1 MSEINKELIESYRKI
16 VLPFVSNQLCKADFE
31 GQGEI
36 DKTEFEQDFN
46 EILDLAISSL
56 NPQGDCISREALKEE
71 VRKHAE
77 YYADRTE
84 EDRYNTGYTECAC
97 EILDFIDNAPTI
109 EPRIEYGTDGQP
121 YKLSMT
127 NGKEYERPQVEKEP
141 VFKSVP
147 TYRKY
152 EDYHDAEQYVR
163 GWNDAMRYIFG
174 IEDK

>member
-1 MSEINKELIESYRKI
+1 MSKIKRIIEIDSELIEKI
-16 VLPFVSNQLCKADFE
+16 KNSLPEWGARYVAVWDATIRDAIKDSKPYDDS
-31 GQGEI
+31 G
-36 DKTEFEQDFN
+36 
-46 EILDLAISSL
+46 DL
-56 NPQGDCISREALKEE
+56 ISREALKEE